1 MWVTS
6 PTMERRSASHSSAH
20 RLSIVREETGPCGR
34 PATAECGSGDSFA
47 ERNRCA
53 GGMRCR
59 YYIKTLCCPYVRR
72 LPAVIAGSAKRRATA
87 SSTSCA
93 PPSRRGSSVVLHAR
107 VVSRKTL
114 PKPYLT
120 LIGMHA
126 ENLAQTLPRMSA
138 SRSRCHT
145 RMVQQGF
152 RHRHRGVQPHLL
164 ARRRHHGRLR
174 WRRMPR
180 PTPRSSSRREDRVTL
195 DEAVNINV
203 CG

>member
-126 ENLAQTLPRMSA
+126 ENLAPHECEPIPMPHPDGAARLPASPPRCATTPPCAAPA
-138 SRSRCHT
+138 SRPPQMAAHASTHAA
-145 RMVQQGF
+145 Q
-152 RHRHRGVQPHLL
+152 L
-164 ARRRHHGRLR
+164 
-174 WRRMPR
+174 
-180 PTPRSSSRREDRVTL
+180 
-195 DEAVNINV
+195 
-203 CG
+203 